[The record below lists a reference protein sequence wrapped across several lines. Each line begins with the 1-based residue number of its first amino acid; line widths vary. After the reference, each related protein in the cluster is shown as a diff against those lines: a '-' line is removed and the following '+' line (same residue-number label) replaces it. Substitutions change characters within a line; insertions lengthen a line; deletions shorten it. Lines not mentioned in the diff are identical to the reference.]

1 MNCETAFKIL
11 DINLSETSYNDI
23 TLELLKKKYHK
34 QALLYH
40 PDKNGN
46 TSDSNEKFKQINEAY
61 DYLKREIYNTELGGG
76 DATEYDDNLSYNFD
90 SFSWDSILQ
99 LFIAGMLKSKYSE
112 AFSTIVKDIV
122 SGYNKISQ
130 KLFDNL
136 DKETCLHIYSFL
148 SKHRI
153 TLHINDDILDEVK
166 NIVLQKYNNVQIYK
180 LNPRASDL
188 LNNNIY
194 KLYIDSELFFVPLWH
209 DEVYFES
216 LEGHEIIVYCEPEL
230 PSNIMIDDNK
240 NIYFEHTIVSNELPT
255 IINTNCIN
263 VMICNNTTIQIP
275 VAELYMKKEQ
285 YYTLK
290 NQGIS
295 KINEDDIHNVTDKS
309 DIIVKIMI
317 L

>member
-1 MNCETAFKIL
+1 MI
-11 DINLSETSYNDI
+11 
-23 TLELLKKKYHK
+23 
-34 QALLYH
+34 
-40 PDKNGN
+40 
-46 TSDSNEKFKQINEAY
+46 
-61 DYLKREIYNTELGGG
+61 
-76 DATEYDDNLSYNFD
+76 
-90 SFSWDSILQ
+90 
-99 LFIAGMLKSKYSE
+99 GMLKSKYSE

-180 LNPRASDL
+180 LNPSASDL

-216 LEGHEIIVYCEPEL
+216 LEGREIIVYCEPEL
-230 PSNIMIDDNK
+230 PSNIVIDDNK
-240 NIYFEHTIVSNELPT
+240 NIYIEHTIDSNDLPT

-275 VAELYMKKEQ
+275 VAELYVKKEQ